1 MRVDPTQRL
10 LSLSESLEQFY
21 ADWDFYRLPWLA
33 LFNAKSLTSLNLE
46 CVAVP
51 VRVGF
56 QSHKHLFPSLKTLSF
71 TTVCFFDD
79 QVLFSVLRE
88 CPSLEYLSLTEC
100 SFGKYSKC
108 YVPRS
113 SLKSLEVKYCWL
125 QDLRVHEAKNLE
137 SFTFVSRPPT
147 DSICRKVILNNAL
160 NLKNINICVHY
171 LWEFSL
177 LGCRRAQEATIN
189 AQQLN
194 HFVEAYQAIILVW
207 ELLDEEWFP
216 SDWTH
221 FPRLMSFLKQFSC
234 CRVIYIYNQD
244 VQALIIPK
252 KYRKMTSFPPLPTCS
267 IVQVRMPNPPTVES
281 RDYMELVD
289 SLQWIAPSAC
299 ISIRQVDVEQHRNQV
314 DQRARPIDQ

>member
-1 MRVDPTQRL
+1 VG
-10 LSLSESLEQFY
+10 
-21 ADWDFYRLPWLA
+21 
-33 LFNAKSLTSLNLE
+33 
-46 CVAVP
+46 VP
-51 VRVGF
+51 DHIGF
-56 QSHKHLFPSLKTLSF
+56 LDIQSQGLLFPSLKTLSF
-71 TTVCFFDD
+71 TTVWFYDD

-100 SFGKYSKC
+100 SLGNSKC
-108 YVPRS
+108 YVPCS

-125 QDLRVHEAKNLE
+125 QDLRVDEAKNLE
-137 SFTFVSRPPT
+137 SFTFVSRPPP
-147 DSICRKVILNNAL
+147 DSICRKVILNKAF
-160 NLKNINICVHY
+160 NLKNINICVDY

-177 LGCRRAQEATIN
+177 LGCHHALEATIN
-189 AQQLN
+189 TQYVFHFDFFDGCLN
-194 HFVEAYQAIILVW
+194 AKVSVKAYLAIILVW
-207 ELLDEEWFP
+207 ELLDKEWL
-216 SDWTH
+216 SSYSTH

-252 KYRKMTSFPPLPTCS
+252 NYRKMTSFPPLPKCS

-314 DQRARPIDQ
+314 DLRAWPAYD